1 MKLLLS
7 PDARLHSDFDK
18 DLAEDAE
25 NIIEALDKLQPIFSA
40 LFPSQPRNFAL
51 HHHDLSLRN
60 ILVDLQHIRL
70 RESSTGSVSVLDPTG
85 KTRTHSS
92 CVVQRLQKRSHLPQ
106 EIRIWSGWS
115 AGRTGKSCLVF
126 DKELGETRHDDDG
139 RDEIRREF
147 RKELDIVGISSK
159 MAQDWVKEYGE
170 RCMNILSA
178 NVVSGV

>member
-1 MKLLLS
+1 MKL
-7 PDARLHSDFDK
+7 R
-18 DLAEDAE
+18 
-25 NIIEALDKLQPIFSA
+25 
-40 LFPSQPRNFAL
+40 
-51 HHHDLSLRN
+51 
-60 ILVDLQHIRL
+60 
-70 RESSTGSVSVLDPTG
+70 
-85 KTRTHSS
+85 
-92 CVVQRLQKRSHLPQ
+92 
-106 EIRIWSGWS
+106 
-115 AGRTGKSCLVF
+115 LVF